1 MAVFITRLVFIL
13 LVLSLLYGIIGI
25 VFSLLGIVPVRHL
38 VYTRPNEEY
47 IKIVLQS
54 FMGMILLFLPSI
66 FRKQIKMSST
76 DGMQIMFVLFLFA
89 AIILGEVQGF
99 YRRFPYWDTLL
110 HTFSGA
116 MLGTFGFSF
125 IDILNDN
132 KEIKVELSAK
142 FVSVFA
148 FCFAISIDTF
158 WEIIEF
164 VMDLLMDLN
173 MQQYMLHD
181 GTILIGKAAVF
192 DTMKDLIVDTLG
204 ALFVCTIGYFM
215 IKNKNI
221 ARPGTDMETQSTP
234 EIQQIEQS
242 DLHVS

>member
-1 MAVFITRLVFIL
+1 MKNRKMVVFITNLVFIL

-25 VFSLLGIVPVRHL
+25 VCSSLGITLVHHL
-38 VYTRPNEEY
+38 VYNRPNEEY

-54 FMGMILLFLPSI
+54 LLGMILLFLPSI
-66 FRKQIKMSST
+66 FQKRIKMTST

-89 AIILGEVQGF
+89 AIILGEVRDF
-99 YRRFPYWDTLL
+99 YRKFQYWDTLL

-116 MLGTFGFSF
+116 MLGAFGFSF

-132 KEIKVELSAK
+132 KDIKIALSAK
-142 FVSVFA
+142 FVSVFS
-148 FCFAISIDTF
+148 FCFAITIDTF
-158 WEIIEF
+158 WEILEF

-204 ALFVCTIGYFM
+204 ALVICIIGYFM
-215 IKNKNI
+215 IKNRKNL
-221 ARPGTDMETQSTP
+221 ARPSTD
-234 EIQQIEQS
+234 IEA
-242 DLHVS
+242 